1 MIWCDAYGVCRNP
14 SKFGDDIVIDL
25 AVVDEKDSSKDEHV
39 AAIRLNKETVQDL
52 ISTLQYFV
60 NN

>member
-25 AVVDEKDSSKDEHV
+25 VVVDEKDSSKDEHV
-39 AAIRLNKETVQDL
+39 AAIRLSKETVQDL